1 MAYMN
6 QERKARISSALK
18 PILAKYGVKGS
29 LSVRNH
35 STIVLT
41 LKSGQIDFIEN
52 FIKTDSDKA
61 CVRRM
66 DDAQLKL
73 LRERQNLD
81 VNPYWFQEHF
91 SGKAKSFLTE
101 AFKALKSA
109 DWYDESDAQTDYFN
123 VKYYID
129 INIGKWNQPYA
140 LVK

>member
-1 MAYMN
+1 MAHMN
-6 QERKARISSALK
+6 QERKACIATALK

-41 LKSGQIDFIEN
+41 LKSGRIDFVEN
-52 FIKTDSDKA
+52 FIQTDSDKA

-66 DDAQLKL
+66 DAAQLKL

-91 SGKAKSFLTE
+91 SGQAKKFLTE
-101 AFKALKSA
+101 AYKALKSA

-123 VKYYID
+123 TAYYVD
-129 INIGKWNQPYA
+129 VNVGKWNTPYA
-140 LVK
+140 VVK